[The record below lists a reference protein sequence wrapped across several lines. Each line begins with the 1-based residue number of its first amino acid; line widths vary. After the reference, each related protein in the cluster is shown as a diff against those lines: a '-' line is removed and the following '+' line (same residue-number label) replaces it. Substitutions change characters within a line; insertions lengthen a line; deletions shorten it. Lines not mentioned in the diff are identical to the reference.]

1 MWYSSIELSYL
12 KEISAANNGNV
23 FIPVKIIQMY
33 VTLSSICKFID
44 FNVYE
49 HLFSILSDHAPSIQ
63 VLFQNQK
70 QTLGVPRQSIRLFLS
85 PWYDGENYSF
95 VCQVYL
101 FDFVVLFRN
110 SDRSNLDFKVNSCE
124 LKGELDA
131 SSSSIEKVYHKGDVI
146 QSDSHI
152 RKKFNG
158 KQWRRLC
165 AFVEFYHYK
174 KKDSLIN
181 VSLK

>member
-12 KEISAANNGNV
+12 KEISAANDGNV

-49 HLFSILSDHAPSIQ
+49 HLFSILSDNAPSIQ

-110 SDRSNLDFKVNSCE
+110 SDRLKCNVLSSWFIYFQWQNNNFRSFRVFDRSNLDFKVNSCE
-124 LKGELDA
+124 LKGEL
-131 SSSSIEKVYHKGDVI
+131 SWGCWN
-146 QSDSHI
+146 
-152 RKKFNG
+152 F
-158 KQWRRLC
+158 
-165 AFVEFYHYK
+165 
-174 KKDSLIN
+174 SL
-181 VSLK
+181 